1 MGLLNSVEI
10 HPLGKRQTRHGLK
23 APTNDWFDLKF
34 GRKVWI
40 VLKFEGMLGIFK
52 VWWTL
57 C

>member
-52 VWWTL
+52 VWWTS
-57 C
+57 